1 LPDHICDIIRKYNS
15 YFFLDF
21 SGLGSSGKTPAAFRN
36 GSAMAVTALISYA
49 PSFIS

>member
-1 LPDHICDIIRKYNS
+1 LYFNQEHLKKYNS

-21 SGLGSSGKTPAAFRN
+21 SGLDSSGKTPAAFRN
-36 GSAMAVTALISYA
+36 GSALAVTALISYA